1 MIQKEALQALCI
13 LLPHRQVFTDRATLI
28 AYEVDAGLDKG
39 MPDAVVFPRTPEDV
53 GCIMRWA
60 SEHQVA
66 LIARGAGTG
75 LSGGAVADRGGVI
88 VEFVHMNAILDIDPQ
103 GRSAVIEPALINLHL
118 DEAVKSHGLYFPPDP
133 ASQRAS
139 TIGGNV
145 AENSGG
151 PHCFKYGV
159 TTNYVTGLEVVLAD
173 GKRIRL
179 GGRALDYPE
188 YDLCGLVTGSEGTL
202 ALITAITVRL
212 VRNPPGVKTLLAI
225 FDSVEQAGE
234 AVSAVIA
241 AGLVPA
247 TLEMMDKKIVRI
259 IEPFA
264 HAGLPLDAGAVLIVE
279 IDGYVKSLEAQMH
292 EIVQVLEHYG
302 GHSMR
307 IARDEEERARIWK
320 ARKSAGGAIAREVP
334 AYYTVDITVPR
345 SRLAEMLHEVY
356 RICEHNDIRAGQ
368 LFHAGDGNLHP
379 MLQIPDP
386 DDPALLQ
393 RVHRAGHEIVKY
405 CVEMGGSLTGEHG
418 VGIEK
423 REFMP
428 LMHTPDELLAMW
440 DIKQIF
446 DPTCLLNPGKI
457 FPASQE
463 EETRR
468 GSALCLPTQTGGIKS
483 PLDSDEGDRK
493 GQCRSNNEND
503 RCDMHPTKVGE
514 RPRRDPRVGV
524 GGAVDAGWGPCAD
537 PGSPSTPYLS
547 GIDPC
552 CGREEE
558 PHILFPST
566 AQEAAQQLLA
576 LSNERKPVFIQSVP
590 ETNLHRGLGPRSA
603 NLMGEGRQ
611 GLVGKGLAPFQP
623 LQLSAQALSGIKDY
637 APDDLVITVGA
648 GTPLLEIQSF
658 LAQHRQQLALVSPWS
673 DATIGGLIATNTNAP
688 LRMRYGAIRDQVLCM
703 TVALPDGR
711 VIRTGRPIVKNVAGY
726 DLTKAFIGSYGTL
739 GLICDVALKISAQPR
754 EQRTVLIPVETIEQ
768 GMQFGQKLIR
778 VALTASAI
786 ILCKGYAW
794 PESSR
799 SNYVL
804 IYTAEGL
811 PEDIQ
816 AELTQVRELL
826 TTWPVPPPLE
836 TDQMMG
842 SQLWSDLLGTRSKN
856 HIIVRTGVPIKS
868 LSGYVQECGSL
879 IDSGDWIID
888 IANGFV
894 YTMHECASIVGNG
907 SAQGTTIGAS
917 PTVGVNPTATTA
929 PAIETTR
936 WLNALRAPALKRE
949 GYAIVMDMP
958 VLPEISNN
966 ELDCWGYQP
975 DCLPIMQRLKERW
988 DAAGILESAFFLS
1001 I

>member
-1 MIQKEALQALCI
+1 MIQEDALRALRL
-13 LLPHRQVFTDRATLI
+13 LLPHKQVFTDRATLI

-39 MPDAVVFPRTPEDV
+39 MPDAVVFPRTPEEV
-53 GCIMRWA
+53 ERIVHWA
-60 SEHQVA
+60 AEHQVA
-66 LIARGAGTG
+66 LIARGTGTG

-88 VEFVHMNAILDIDPQ
+88 VEFVHMHAILDIDPQ
-103 GRSAVIEPALINLHL
+103 GRRAVLEPALVNLHL
-118 DEAVKSHGLYFPPDP
+118 DEAVKPHGLYFPPDP
-133 ASQRAS
+133 ASQRAA

-173 GKRIRL
+173 GKHVRL

-247 TLEMMDKKIVRI
+247 TLEMMDKNIVRI

-279 IDGYVKSLEAQMH
+279 IDGYVESLETQMH

-356 RICEHNDIRAGQ
+356 RICERNDIRAGQ

-379 MLQIPDP
+379 MMQIPDP

-393 RVHRAGHEIVKY
+393 RVHRAGLEIVKY

-457 FPASQE
+457 FPTE
-463 EETRR
+463 MRR
-468 GSALCLPTQTGGIKS
+468 GSALYQPVGMGSSINERTQSGHAIHQGRRKAPTTHPSTPDPYGWVPPLPC
-483 PLDSDEGDRK
+483 DDEGGRAT
-493 GQCRSNNEND
+493 E
-503 RCDMHPTKVGE
+503 TGE
-514 RPRRDPRVGV
+514 GTVGV
-524 GGAVDAGWGPCAD
+524 GGVADVGKGPCAD
-537 PGSPSTPYLS
+537 PGSPSTPYLC

-552 CGREEE
+552 G
-558 PHILFPST
+558 
-566 AQEAAQQLLA
+566 
-576 LSNERKPVFIQSVP
+576 
-590 ETNLHRGLGPRSA
+590 
-603 NLMGEGRQ
+603 
-611 GLVGKGLAPFQP
+611 
-623 LQLSAQALSGIKDY
+623 
-637 APDDLVITVGA
+637 
-648 GTPLLEIQSF
+648 
-658 LAQHRQQLALVSPWS
+658 
-673 DATIGGLIATNTNAP
+673 
-688 LRMRYGAIRDQVLCM
+688 
-703 TVALPDGR
+703 
-711 VIRTGRPIVKNVAGY
+711 
-726 DLTKAFIGSYGTL
+726 
-739 GLICDVALKISAQPR
+739 
-754 EQRTVLIPVETIEQ
+754 
-768 GMQFGQKLIR
+768 
-778 VALTASAI
+778 
-786 ILCKGYAW
+786 
-794 PESSR
+794 
-799 SNYVL
+799 
-804 IYTAEGL
+804 
-811 PEDIQ
+811 
-816 AELTQVRELL
+816 
-826 TTWPVPPPLE
+826 
-836 TDQMMG
+836 
-842 SQLWSDLLGTRSKN
+842 
-856 HIIVRTGVPIKS
+856 
-868 LSGYVQECGSL
+868 
-879 IDSGDWIID
+879 
-888 IANGFV
+888 
-894 YTMHECASIVGNG
+894 HE
-907 SAQGTTIGAS
+907 GAS
-917 PTVGVNPTATTA
+917 PIGANLSDRV
-929 PAIETTR
+929 
-936 WLNALRAPALKRE
+936 
-949 GYAIVMDMP
+949 
-958 VLPEISNN
+958 
-966 ELDCWGYQP
+966 
-975 DCLPIMQRLKERW
+975 
-988 DAAGILESAFFLS
+988 AGIGGEEGDEGEASSPLHDGTCQLHRA
-1001 I
+1001 IM